1 MSYTPISRVGG
12 RDGRAGGVCEVVC
25 QGAGSNSHF
34 WGSACV
40 SKAMFHLISGSPPG
54 RRLTATHNIVV
65 PDASFICQEVNLS
78 EIESENN
85 AQSVESDIVYDSQSK
100 EKNSNLSCICA

>member
-1 MSYTPISRVGG
+1 MGAPEGG
-12 RDGRAGGVCEVVC
+12 LKECARGWGQTRT
-25 QGAGSNSHF
+25 S

-40 SKAMFHLISGSPPG
+40 LKAMFPLISGSPPG

-65 PDASFICQEVNLS
+65 PGASFICQQVNLS

-85 AQSVESDIVYDSQSK
+85 ARKILKSCMTGDYMFSPFCRISDSK
-100 EKNSNLSCICA
+100 IDCIKG

>member
-1 MSYTPISRVGG
+1 MGAPEGG
-12 RDGRAGGVCEVVC
+12 LKECARGWGQTRT
-25 QGAGSNSHF
+25 S

-40 SKAMFHLISGSPPG
+40 LKAMFPLISGSPPG

-65 PDASFICQEVNLS
+65 PGASFICQQVNLG

-85 AQSVESDIVYDSQSK
+85 ARKI
-100 EKNSNLSCICA
+100 